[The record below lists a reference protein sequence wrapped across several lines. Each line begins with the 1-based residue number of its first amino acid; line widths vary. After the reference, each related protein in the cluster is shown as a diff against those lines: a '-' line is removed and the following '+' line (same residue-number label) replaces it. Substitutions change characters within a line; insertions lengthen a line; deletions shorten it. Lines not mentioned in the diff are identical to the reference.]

1 MGIDL
6 EGIQTIPDCRIETLA
21 QIIANRDCSLNEI
34 LVSGSELY
42 ITERAIESLES
53 GIISLG
59 NQPRSA
65 YGVNWQNGVPTMRLL
80 YRIIKF
86 VVEGKAT

>member
-1 MGIDL
+1 MKVDL
-6 EGIQTIPDCRIETLA
+6 EGIQTLPNQSEETLA
-21 QIIANRDCSLNEI
+21 QVIANRDCSLNEI
-34 LVSGSELY
+34 LISKNSLY
-42 ITERAIESLES
+42 ITERAIESLET
-53 GIISLG
+53 GVITLG

-65 YGVNWQNGVPTMRLL
+65 YGVNWQDGKPTMRAL